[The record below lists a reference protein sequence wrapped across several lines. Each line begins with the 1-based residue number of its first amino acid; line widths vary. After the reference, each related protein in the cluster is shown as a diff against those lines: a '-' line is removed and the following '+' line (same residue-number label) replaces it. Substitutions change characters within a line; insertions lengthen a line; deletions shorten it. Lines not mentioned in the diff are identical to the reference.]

1 MNGINS
7 PENMPFP
14 GDKQQLT
21 TFNNILNLKD
31 YFLIFVNLNYLKEP
45 VEYNIMINQMY
56 ELDAESFNLDC
67 FEKCDNHIHTKM

>member
-1 MNGINS
+1 MVPS
-7 PENMPFP
+7 QMDVLFP
-14 GDKQQLT
+14 GYKQQLT
-21 TFNNILNLKD
+21 RFNNIQNFKD